1 MRTSAVRLFSIVS
14 MLALLFGSQLCM
26 VVQCAPGKSTSQAHQ
41 CCAKGVAKSPANSTA
56 PDRTASHEAAKPCC
70 IQATTAAAPALQLP
84 VANDLHALAAVLV
97 AAQLVAAPAAAPGP
111 SPPGDDPAPRTAPPL
126 SAAGSRAPPL
136 A

>member
-1 MRTSAVRLFSIVS
+1 MRTHGVRLFSIVS

-41 CCAKGVAKSPANSTA
+41 CCARGVAKSPANSTA
-56 PDRTASHEAAKPCC
+56 PDRAASHDASKPCC
-70 IQATTAAAPALQLP
+70 IQVTTAAAPELQP
-84 VANDLHALAAVLV
+84 PASNDLHALAAVLV
-97 AAQLVAAPAAAPGP
+97 AAQLVAAPVAALDP
-111 SPPGDDPAPRTAPPL
+111 SPPGDVPAPHSAPSL